1 MLPELFELGVHR
13 ALVFLDIRTGEV
25 VLGGAVGVAFDLQV
39 IVGDVP
45 LGRYS
50 TSQVGMIAV
59 GATVLSS
66 RVLRSIHR
74 RVAADSGLGAIL
86 PSGRFV
92 SW

>member
-1 MLPELFELGVHR
+1 MLPELFQLGFHR

-25 VLGGAVGVAFDLQV
+25 VLGGAVGVAFDFQV

-74 RVAADSGLGAIL
+74 RVAAASGLGAFL
-86 PSGRFV
+86 PSGRLV

>member
-1 MLPELFELGVHR
+1 M
-13 ALVFLDIRTGEV
+13 
-25 VLGGAVGVAFDLQV
+25 
-39 IVGDVP
+39 P

-74 RVAADSGLGAIL
+74 RVAADSGLGAML